1 MVLLQDFHTH
11 TSLSDG
17 ELSPM
22 EMIRRAA
29 VAGYSAIALTDH
41 ASTGDMQRIV
51 MEIVQVCA
59 LARKYWDILAIPG
72 IELTHIPPKSIAALA
87 REAKEL
93 GAWVVVVHGE
103 TPVEPVEKGTNLAA
117 LRSPDVDIL
126 AHPGFITL
134 AETKLAATSGI
145 FLEITARK
153 GHSLTNGHVAQMALK
168 AGAKLILD
176 SDAHTDRDL
185 LTFDFAEMVLKGAG
199 LENKVVHRVMKENA
213 AELLGKI
220 PAGNI

>member
-29 VAGYSAIALTDH
+29 KAGYSAVALTDH

-51 MEIVQVCA
+51 SEIVQVCA
-59 LARKYWDILAIPG
+59 LARKHWDILAIPG
-72 IELTHIPPKSIAALA
+72 IELTHVPAKSVAALA
-87 REAKEL
+87 REAKRL
-93 GAWVVVVHGE
+93 GAWIVVVHGE
-103 TPVEPVEKGTNLAA
+103 TPVEPVEKGTNMAA
-117 LRSPDVDIL
+117 LKSPDVDIL
-126 AHPGFITL
+126 AHPGFISL
-134 AETKLAATSGI
+134 PEAKLAAASGI

-168 AGAKLILD
+168 TGAKMILD
-176 SDAHTDRDL
+176 SDAHTYSDL
-185 LTFDFAEMVLKGAG
+185 LTPDFAKVVLKGAG
-199 LENKVVHRVMKENA
+199 LKDSVVSSVIEENA
-213 AELLGKI
+213 GELLGKI
-220 PAGNI
+220 SSADI